1 MVGMR
6 FSRAASLTA
15 GTLSS
20 ILLLGLL
27 VGVAAPPNDSSP
39 TTELSCNFGMG
50 KDQKSGSCAIA
61 VPQGCVVAN
70 FPGTSK
76 PWSNVTKGGNTQC
89 RFDEKA
95 TDWKTRVTGSC
106 SRCKTPQCSARF
118 GVMVRCG
125 G

>member
-1 MVGMR
+1 MVGMPLCR
-6 FSRAASLTA
+6 GASLDV
-15 GTLSS
+15 GTLFSF
-20 ILLLGLL
+20 LLLGFLL
-27 VGVAAPPNDSSP
+27 GVAAPPTDSP
-39 TTELSCNFGMG
+39 VTTELSCNFGMT

-89 RFDEKA
+89 SFDEKA
-95 TDWKTRVTGSC
+95 TDWKTQVTGSC
-106 SRCKTPQCSARF
+106 NRCKTVQCSARF

-125 G
+125 L